1 MPSHLTTFRGGFT
14 MTLTRWQP
22 FRQIEQWEPFS
33 EMEALRKELDKLFN
47 QFTPRLQG
55 DESFA
60 FMPSAEMDETDT
72 EIHLKFE
79 VPGMTADDL
88 SIEVTDTAVVI
99 RGERK
104 SESKTE
110 KDNVTRTEFQ
120 YGKFERVVPLTS
132 HIVKDDV
139 SAEYSNGIL
148 RLVLPK
154 SDVPAAKAVKIKAA
168 T

>member
-1 MPSHLTTFRGGFT
+1 
-14 MTLTRWQP
+14 MTLTHWQP
-22 FRQIEQWEPFS
+22 FRQIEHWEPFS
-33 EMEALRKELDKLFN
+33 EMETLRKELDKLFA
-47 QFTPRLQG
+47 QFTPGPSDAQA
-55 DESFA
+55 SFS

-88 SIEVTDTAVVI
+88 NIEVTDTAVTVK
-99 RGERK
+99 GERK

-110 KDNVTRTEFQ
+110 EDNITRSEFH
-120 YGKFERVVPLTS
+120 YGKFERVIPLSS
-132 HIVKDDV
+132 HIVKDAV
-139 SAEYSNGIL
+139 SAEYNNGIL

-154 SDVPAAKAVKIKAA
+154 SEVAASKTVKIKA

>member
-1 MPSHLTTFRGGFT
+1 

-33 EMEALRKELDKLFN
+33 EIETLRKELDKLFA
-47 QFTPRLQG
+47 QFTPSLQG
-55 DESFA
+55 DRESFT

-88 SIEVTDTAVVI
+88 NIEVTDTAVIVK
-99 RGERK
+99 GERK
-104 SESKTE
+104 SESKSE
-110 KDNVTRTEFQ
+110 DDNVTRSEFH
-120 YGKFERVVPLTS
+120 YGKFERVVPLSS

-154 SDVPAAKAVKIKAA
+154 SEDSATRTVKIKAA
-168 T
+168 Q

>member
-1 MPSHLTTFRGGFT
+1 

-79 VPGMTADDL
+79 VPGMIADDL
-88 SIEVTDTAVVI
+88 SIEATDTAVVI

-104 SESKTE
+104 SESKIE
-110 KDNVTRTEFQ
+110 EDNVTRSEFQ

-132 HIVKDDV
+132 HIVKDDI

-154 SDVPAAKAVKIKAA
+154 SDVPAAKTVKIKA
-168 T
+168 TK